1 MYIPKGQWYNF
12 WTRETLE
19 GGKEEWVDADIDEI
33 PMFVRAGSIIPRYP
47 VMQYVGEKKIEFLT
61 LDVYYTIGSDKS
73 IVYEDAADGYDY
85 KKGRFSLRNLKF
97 KGTKKEMVI
106 SQYKDGKFTTE
117 YETLRFNFIGLPFE
131 IDYVEV
137 DNAQVSLEDLQYDR
151 DTQTM
156 MVHKEFSEFHVVG
169 K

>member
-1 MYIPKGQWYNF
+1 
-12 WTRETLE
+12 
-19 GGKEEWVDADIDEI
+19 
-33 PMFVRAGSIIPRYP
+33 
-47 VMQYVGEKKIEFLT
+47 
-61 LDVYYTIGSDKS
+61 
-73 IVYEDAADGYDY
+73 
-85 KKGRFSLRNLKF
+85 LKF

-156 MVHKEFSEFHVVG
+156 MVNKEFSEFHVVG